1 MGSRKRKVI
10 NLALQGGGAH
20 GAFTWGVL
28 DRLLEDERLTIEG
41 ISATSSGAINA
52 VALAYG
58 LTLDGND
65 GARRV
70 LADLWGRVG
79 ITVPGYAATSNVHR
93 IDRTLALEGALAL
106 SRIFSPYE
114 LNPLNLDPLREIVT
128 KLIDF
133 ERLRTA
139 CPLKL
144 YIAATQVRTGKL
156 RLFETKEISPQALLA
171 SACLPSLHHAIEI
184 DGEPYWDG
192 GYAGNPALYPL
203 FYNCDSRDMVVVLL
217 HPLSRPSVPT
227 SASSIHHRTTE
238 LSFGT
243 TFLREM
249 RSIAHAKGQVNDHL
263 WSLGRLE
270 RRLRRLNVHLIGPDQ
285 ALAEQDST
293 SKLDNQA
300 AFLDW
305 LRDRGRMQAN
315 AWLNDNFDSLSRRSS
330 ANLTSLFL

>member
-1 MGSRKRKVI
+1 MKLRKRKVI

-58 LTLDGND
+58 LTIDGRE
-65 GARRV
+65 GARRL
-70 LADLWGRVG
+70 LADLWDQVG
-79 ITVPGYAATSNVHR
+79 ITVPGYTPATQVPR

-106 SRIFSPYE
+106 TRVFSPYE
-114 LNPLNLDPLREIVT
+114 LNPLHLDPLRDIVT
-128 KLIDF
+128 RLIDF
-133 ERLRTA
+133 ERLRAA

-156 RLFETKEISPQALLA
+156 RLFETQETSAEALLA
-171 SACLPSLHHAIEI
+171 SACLPSLHQAVEI

-203 FYNCDSRDMVVVLL
+203 FYNCDSRDMVIVLL
-217 HPLSRPSVPT
+217 HPLSRPELPT
-227 SASSIHHRTTE
+227 SVSKIHHRTTE

-249 RSIAHAKGQVNDHL
+249 RSIAHAKRQVNDHL

-270 RRLRRLNVHLIGPDQ
+270 RRLRRLNAHLIEPDQ
-285 ALAEQDST
+285 ALAEQDGIT
-293 SKLDNQA
+293 KLNNDVR
-300 AFLDW
+300 FLTW
-305 LRDRGRMQAN
+305 LRDRGRMQAQ
-315 AWLNDNFDSLSRRSS
+315 AWLDDNFDSLGRHSS
-330 ANLTSLFL
+330 VDLTSMFL

>member
-1 MGSRKRKVI
+1 MKLRKRKVI

-58 LTLDGND
+58 LTIDGRE
-65 GARRV
+65 GARRL
-70 LADLWGRVG
+70 LADLWDQVG
-79 ITVPGYAATSNVHR
+79 ITVPGYTPATQVPR

-106 SRIFSPYE
+106 TRVFSPYE
-114 LNPLNLDPLREIVT
+114 LNPLHLDPLRDIVT
-128 KLIDF
+128 RLIDF
-133 ERLRTA
+133 ERLRAA

-156 RLFETKEISPQALLA
+156 RLFETQETSAEALLA
-171 SACLPSLHHAIEI
+171 SACLPSLHQAVEI

-203 FYNCDSRDMVVVLL
+203 FYNCDSRDMVIVLL
-217 HPLSRPSVPT
+217 HPLSRPELPT
-227 SASSIHHRTTE
+227 SVSKIHHRTTE

-249 RSIAHAKGQVNDHL
+249 RSIAHAKRQVNDHL
-263 WSLGRLE
+263 WSLGHLE
-270 RRLRRLNVHLIGPDQ
+270 RRLRRLNAHLIEPDQ
-285 ALAEQDST
+285 ALAEQDGIT
-293 SKLDNQA
+293 KLNNDVR
-300 AFLDW
+300 FLTW
-305 LRDRGRMQAN
+305 LRDRGRMQAQ
-315 AWLNDNFDSLSRRSS
+315 AWLDDNFDSLGRHSS
-330 ANLTSLFL
+330 VDLTSMFL

>member
-1 MGSRKRKVI
+1 MKLRKRKVI

-58 LTLDGND
+58 LTIDGRE
-65 GARRV
+65 GARRL
-70 LADLWGRVG
+70 LADLWDQVG
-79 ITVPGYAATSNVHR
+79 ITVPGYTPATNVPR

-106 SRIFSPYE
+106 TRVFSPYE
-114 LNPLNLDPLREIVT
+114 LNPLHLDPLRDIVT
-128 KLIDF
+128 RLIDF
-133 ERLRTA
+133 ERLRAA

-156 RLFETKEISPQALLA
+156 RLFETQETSAEALLA
-171 SACLPSLHHAIEI
+171 SACLPSLHQAVEI

-203 FYNCDSRDMVVVLL
+203 FYNCDSRDMVIVLL
-217 HPLSRPSVPT
+217 HPLSRPELPT
-227 SASSIHHRTTE
+227 SVSKIHHRTTE

-249 RSIAHAKGQVNDHL
+249 RSIAHAKRQVNDHL
-263 WSLGRLE
+263 WSLGHLE
-270 RRLRRLNVHLIGPDQ
+270 RRLRRLNAHLIEPDQ
-285 ALAEQDST
+285 ALAEQDGIT
-293 SKLDNQA
+293 KLNNDVR
-300 AFLDW
+300 FLTW
-305 LRDRGRMQAN
+305 LRDRGRMQAQ
-315 AWLNDNFDSLSRRSS
+315 AWLDDNFDSLGRHSS
-330 ANLTSLFL
+330 VDLTSMFL

>member
-1 MGSRKRKVI
+1 MKLRKRKVI

-58 LTLDGND
+58 LTIDGRE
-65 GARRV
+65 GARRL
-70 LADLWGRVG
+70 LADLWDQVG
-79 ITVPGYAATSNVHR
+79 ITVPGYTPATHVPR

-106 SRIFSPYE
+106 TRVFSPYE
-114 LNPLNLDPLREIVT
+114 LNPLHLDPLRDIVT
-128 KLIDF
+128 RLIDF
-133 ERLRTA
+133 ERLRAA

-156 RLFETKEISPQALLA
+156 RLFETQETSTEALLA
-171 SACLPSLHHAIEI
+171 SACLPSLHQAVEI

-203 FYNCDSRDMVVVLL
+203 FYNCDSRDMVIVLL
-217 HPLSRPSVPT
+217 HPLSRPELPT
-227 SASSIHHRTTE
+227 SVSKIHHRTTE

-249 RSIAHAKGQVNDHL
+249 RSIAHAKRQVNDHL

-270 RRLRRLNVHLIGPDQ
+270 RRLRRLNAHLIEPDQ
-285 ALAEQDST
+285 ALAEQDEIT
-293 SKLDNQA
+293 KLNNDVR
-300 AFLDW
+300 FLTW
-305 LRDRGRMQAN
+305 LRDRGRMQAQ
-315 AWLNDNFDSLSRRSS
+315 AWLDDNFDSLGRHSS
-330 ANLTSLFL
+330 VDLTSMFL

>member
-1 MGSRKRKVI
+1 MKLRKRKVI

-58 LTLDGND
+58 LTIDGRE
-65 GARRV
+65 GARRL
-70 LADLWGRVG
+70 LADLWDQVG
-79 ITVPGYAATSNVHR
+79 ITVPGYTPATQVPR

-106 SRIFSPYE
+106 TRVFSPYE
-114 LNPLNLDPLREIVT
+114 LNPLHLDPLRDIVT
-128 KLIDF
+128 RLIDF
-133 ERLRTA
+133 ERLRAA

-156 RLFETKEISPQALLA
+156 RLFETQETSAEALLA
-171 SACLPSLHHAIEI
+171 SACLPSLHQAVEI

-203 FYNCDSRDMVVVLL
+203 FYNCDSRDMVIVLL
-217 HPLSRPSVPT
+217 HPLSRPELPT
-227 SASSIHHRTTE
+227 SVSKIHHRTTE

-249 RSIAHAKGQVNDHL
+249 RSIAHAKRQVNDHL
-263 WSLGRLE
+263 WSLGHLE
-270 RRLRRLNVHLIGPDQ
+270 RRLRRLNAHLIEPDQ
-285 ALAEQDST
+285 ALAEQDGIT
-293 SKLDNQA
+293 KLNNDVR
-300 AFLDW
+300 FLTW
-305 LRDRGRMQAN
+305 LRDRGRMQAQ
-315 AWLNDNFDSLSRRSS
+315 AWLDDNFDSLGRHSS
-330 ANLTSLFL
+330 IDLTSMFL

>member
-1 MGSRKRKVI
+1 MKLRKRKVI

-58 LTLDGND
+58 LTIDGRE
-65 GARRV
+65 GARRL
-70 LADLWGRVG
+70 LADLWDQVG
-79 ITVPGYAATSNVHR
+79 ITVPGYTPATNVPR

-106 SRIFSPYE
+106 TRVFSPYE
-114 LNPLNLDPLREIVT
+114 LNPLHLDPLRDIVT
-128 KLIDF
+128 RLIDF
-133 ERLRTA
+133 ERLRAA

-156 RLFETKEISPQALLA
+156 RLFETQETSAEALLA
-171 SACLPSLHHAIEI
+171 SACLPSLHQAVEI

-203 FYNCDSRDMVVVLL
+203 FYNCDSRDMVIVLL
-217 HPLSRPSVPT
+217 HPLSRPELPT
-227 SASSIHHRTTE
+227 SVSKIHHRTTE

-249 RSIAHAKGQVNDHL
+249 RSIAHAKSQVNDHL
-263 WSLGRLE
+263 WSLGHLE
-270 RRLRRLNVHLIGPDQ
+270 RRLRRLNAHLIEPDQ
-285 ALAEQDST
+285 ALAEQDGIT
-293 SKLDNQA
+293 KLNNDVR
-300 AFLDW
+300 FLTW
-305 LRDRGRMQAN
+305 LRDRGRMQAQ
-315 AWLNDNFDSLSRRSS
+315 AWLDDNFDSLGRHSS
-330 ANLTSLFL
+330 VDLTSMFL

>member
-1 MGSRKRKVI
+1 MKLRKRKVI

-58 LTLDGND
+58 LTIDGRE
-65 GARRV
+65 GARRL
-70 LADLWGRVG
+70 LADLWDQVG
-79 ITVPGYAATSNVHR
+79 ITVPGYTPATQVPR

-106 SRIFSPYE
+106 TRVFSPYE
-114 LNPLNLDPLREIVT
+114 LNPLHLDPLRDIVT
-128 KLIDF
+128 RLIDF
-133 ERLRTA
+133 ERLRAA

-156 RLFETKEISPQALLA
+156 RLFETQETSAEALLA
-171 SACLPSLHHAIEI
+171 SACLPSLHQAVEI

-203 FYNCDSRDMVVVLL
+203 FYNCDSRDMVIVLL
-217 HPLSRPSVPT
+217 HPLSRPELPT
-227 SASSIHHRTTE
+227 SVSKIHHRTTE

-249 RSIAHAKGQVNDHL
+249 RSIAHAKRQVNDHL

-270 RRLRRLNVHLIGPDQ
+270 RRLRRLNAHLIEPDQ
-285 ALAEQDST
+285 ALAEQDGIT
-293 SKLDNQA
+293 KLNNDVR
-300 AFLDW
+300 FLTW
-305 LRDRGRMQAN
+305 LRDRGRMQAQ
-315 AWLNDNFDSLSRRSS
+315 AWLDDNFDSLGRHSS
-330 ANLTSLFL
+330 IDLTSMFL

>member
-1 MGSRKRKVI
+1 MKLRKRKVI

-58 LTLDGND
+58 LTIDGRE
-65 GARRV
+65 GARRL
-70 LADLWGRVG
+70 LADLWDQVG
-79 ITVPGYAATSNVHR
+79 ITVPGYTPATNVPR

-106 SRIFSPYE
+106 TRVFSPYE
-114 LNPLNLDPLREIVT
+114 LNPLHLDPLRDIVT
-128 KLIDF
+128 RLIDF
-133 ERLRTA
+133 ERLRAA

-156 RLFETKEISPQALLA
+156 RLFETQETSAEALLA
-171 SACLPSLHHAIEI
+171 SACLPALHQAVEI

-203 FYNCDSRDMVVVLL
+203 FYNCDSRDMVIVLL
-217 HPLSRPSVPT
+217 HPLSRPELPT
-227 SASSIHHRTTE
+227 SVSKIHHRTTE

-249 RSIAHAKGQVNDHL
+249 RSIAHAKSQVNDHL
-263 WSLGRLE
+263 WSLGHLE
-270 RRLRRLNVHLIGPDQ
+270 RRLRRLNAHLIEPDQ
-285 ALAEQDST
+285 ALAEQDGIT
-293 SKLDNQA
+293 KLNNDVR
-300 AFLDW
+300 FLTW
-305 LRDRGRMQAN
+305 LRDRGRMQAQ
-315 AWLNDNFDSLSRRSS
+315 AWLDDNFDALGRHSS
-330 ANLTSLFL
+330 VDLTSMFL

>member
-1 MGSRKRKVI
+1 MKLRKRKVI

-58 LTLDGND
+58 LTIDGRE
-65 GARRV
+65 GARRL
-70 LADLWGRVG
+70 LADLWDQVG
-79 ITVPGYAATSNVHR
+79 ITVPGYTPATNVPR

-106 SRIFSPYE
+106 TRVFSPYE
-114 LNPLNLDPLREIVT
+114 LNPLHLDPLRDIVT
-128 KLIDF
+128 RLIDF
-133 ERLRTA
+133 ERLRAA

-156 RLFETKEISPQALLA
+156 RLFETQETSAEALLA
-171 SACLPSLHHAIEI
+171 SACLPALHQAVEI

-203 FYNCDSRDMVVVLL
+203 FYNCDSRDMVIVLL
-217 HPLSRPSVPT
+217 HPLSRPELPT
-227 SASSIHHRTTE
+227 SVSKIHHRTTE

-249 RSIAHAKGQVNDHL
+249 RSIAHAKSQVNDHL
-263 WSLGRLE
+263 WSLGHLE
-270 RRLRRLNVHLIGPDQ
+270 RRLRRLNAHLIEPDQ
-285 ALAEQDST
+285 ALAEQDGIT
-293 SKLDNQA
+293 KLNNDVR
-300 AFLDW
+300 FLTW
-305 LRDRGRMQAN
+305 LRDRGRMQAQ
-315 AWLNDNFDSLSRRSS
+315 AWLNDNFDALGRHSS
-330 ANLTSLFL
+330 VDLTSMFL